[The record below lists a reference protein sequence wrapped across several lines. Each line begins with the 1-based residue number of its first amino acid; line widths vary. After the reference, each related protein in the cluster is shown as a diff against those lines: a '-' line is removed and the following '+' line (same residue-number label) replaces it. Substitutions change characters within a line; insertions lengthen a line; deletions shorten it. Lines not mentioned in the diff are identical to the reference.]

1 MTKERLKRDY
11 NVDADKI
18 KWHTRDTQG
27 YKWEQSDSN
36 KNGFYI
42 NKENDNYIVV
52 DEKTNCVAQWR
63 HDLSD
68 LETT

>member
-1 MTKERLKRDY
+1 MTKERLKKDY

-18 KWHTRDTQG
+18 KWNTCNTQG
-27 YKWEQSDSN
+27 YKWEQSDTN
-36 KNGFYI
+36 KSDFYI

-68 LETT
+68 LETI

>member
-68 LETT
+68 LETI